1 VWKHL
6 LYIFH
11 INIKVILLKNEFM
24 HKKYRFDIEIQ
35 TTAPESGPE
44 SLSGLS

>member
-1 VWKHL
+1 
-6 LYIFH
+6 
-11 INIKVILLKNEFM
+11 M